1 MKQILAITRKEL
13 QSYFSSLLSII
24 FLGAFLAV
32 VLFIFFNVEKFFA
45 RGIADIRP
53 MFQWM
58 PILLIFLIAALTMRQ
73 WSEEQRTGT
82 LEVLLTLPTRPFQLV
97 LGKFLAVVG
106 IIVIA
111 LVLTLPLPITVSVLG
126 NMDWGPV
133 VGGYIAALLMASA
146 YAAIGLFISSRTDN
160 QIVALISTALVGGIF
175 YFIGTRGITDLF
187 GRTVSDILWGIGTGS
202 RFESIERGVID
213 LRDLVYYLSLTGLF
227 LVLNTISLDR
237 IRWSI
242 KQTSYRRNM
251 ILTSGLMAA
260 NLILVNVWVF
270 PLQGLRV
277 DLTAQKEYTIS
288 KTTHDL
294 LDGLQEP
301 LLIRAYIS
309 EKTHP
314 LLAPLAPQ
322 ISDML
327 QEYQIASH
335 GMITTDV
342 VDPITDPAI
351 ESEANQT
358 YGIHATPFQ
367 ITGTHE
373 TSVINSYF
381 SILVRYGD
389 QSVVLN
395 FSDLIEV
402 TQGTNGVEVRL
413 KNLEY
418 DLTRTIKKVVYGF
431 QSVDAVLAALT
442 EPVDLQFIVTPDTVP
457 AEIASLVDTITTAAT
472 NIQETSKGKLKFEVI
487 NPDDP
492 SATVTRQVLKDN
504 YGIDPYSTDV
514 YGTTTYY
521 MHLVL
526 INGQKAQMIYPTQD
540 MTEADVRSEIEA
552 ALKRT
557 STGFLKVVGLWT
569 PPSTPTTD
577 MFGQTHNPISS
588 YDLVTQFLS
597 ADYNVQTVD
606 LTTGSV
612 PPEIDVLVVVAP
624 QNLTN
629 VELYAIDQYLMRG
642 GSVVMSASADKV
654 DVDPYFGGLMMF
666 PVEGGVKDLLAS
678 YGIMMSD
685 AVVMD
690 TQNEPFPVTVNRD
703 VNGYQVQDIQ
713 SIPYPYFLDMRPA
726 TMDLKS
732 PIMANL
738 PTVTMHWASP
748 IELDPNLNA
757 GRQTDILMSS
767 NSTSW
772 LAPDVNIMPDL
783 KTYPD
788 LGFAPGVNP
797 NSYPLAVSVVGSFK
811 SYFAGQA
818 RPIAV
823 TPTPSDPY
831 AQSLQP
837 TEIPTPEGATPEPA
851 PVSTTIGQSPDT
863 SRLVVIGSNFFVD
876 DFVLNLS
883 SRLSQDR
890 YVNNLR
896 FLQNAV
902 DWAVEDQDLLAIRS
916 RGTYTH
922 LLNALTD
929 QQQWFWEV
937 LNYGIALLALIGI
950 YVFWQLRKR
959 NERPMQLLPVGKY
972 GKE

>member
-1 MKQILAITRKEL
+1 MKQILSITRKEL
-13 QSYFSSLLSII
+13 QGYFSSLLSII

-32 VLFIFFNVEKFFA
+32 VLFVFFNVEKFFA

-53 MFQWM
+53 MFSWM

-82 LEVLLTLPTRPFQLV
+82 LEVLLTLPAKPFQLV
-97 LGKFLAVVG
+97 LGKFLAVLA

-111 LVLTLPLPITVSVLG
+111 LGLTLPLPITVSVLG

-133 VGGYIAALLMASA
+133 VGGYLAALLMASA

-175 YFIGTRGITDLF
+175 YFIGTRGVTDLF
-187 GRTVSDILWGIGTGS
+187 GRNVADILWGIGTGS

-213 LRDLVYYLSLTGLF
+213 LRDLIYYLSLTALF
-227 LVLNTISLDR
+227 LVLNTVSLDR
-237 IRWSI
+237 IRWSA
-242 KQTSYRRNM
+242 KQIAYKRSM
-251 ILTSGLMAA
+251 IITSGLMVA
-260 NLILVNVWVF
+260 NLLLVNVWVF
-270 PLQGLRV
+270 PLQGLRL

-288 KTTHDL
+288 KTTRDL
-294 LDGLQEP
+294 LGSLQEP

-327 QEYQIASH
+327 QEYQIASK
-335 GMITTDV
+335 GMITTEV
-342 VDPITDPAI
+342 IDPITDPNI
-351 ESEANQT
+351 EQEANQT

-381 SILVRYGD
+381 SILIRYGD
-389 QSVVLN
+389 QSIVLN

-402 TQGTNGVEVRL
+402 SQGTSGTEVRL

-418 DLTRTIKKVVYGF
+418 DLTRSIKKVVFGF
-431 QSVDAVLAALT
+431 QSVDAVLAALS
-442 EPVDLQFIVTPDTVP
+442 EPVNLQFIVTPDSVP
-457 AEIASLVDTITTAAT
+457 AELTSLVDTITAAGN
-472 NIQETSKGKLKFEVI
+472 NIQESSKGKLTFEIV

-492 SATVTRQVLKDN
+492 ASTITRDTMTKN
-504 YGIDPYSTDV
+504 YGIDAYSTDI

-521 MHLVL
+521 LHLVL
-526 INGQKAQMIYPTQD
+526 FNGDKAQIIYPAQD

-557 STGFLKVVGLWT
+557 SSGFLKVVGLWT
-569 PPSTPTTD
+569 PPTTPTTD
-577 MFGQTHNPISS
+577 MFGQTIQPISS
-588 YDLVTQFLS
+588 YDLVTQILQN
-597 ADYNVQTVD
+597 DYNVQGVD
-606 LTTGSV
+606 LSTGAV
-612 PPEIDVLVVVAP
+612 PDEIDTLVLIAP
-624 QNLTN
+624 QNLTST
-629 VELYAIDQYLMRG
+629 ELYAIDQYLMRG
-642 GSVVMSASADKV
+642 GAVVITTAGNTV
-654 DVDPYFGGLMMF
+654 TVDPYFGGLMMT
-666 PVEGGVKDLLAS
+666 PVQGGVKDLLAS
-678 YGIMMSD
+678 YGVMVSD
-685 AVVMD
+685 ATVMD
-690 TQNEPFPVTVNRD
+690 TQNEPFPVTVTRD

-713 SIPYPYFLDMRPA
+713 SIPYPFFLDMRPQM
-726 TMDLKS
+726 MDLKS
-732 PIMANL
+732 PIMTNL

-748 IELDPNLNA
+748 VELDANLNA
-757 GRQTDILMSS
+757 GRTTDVLMTS
-767 NSTSW
+767 NATSW
-772 LAPDVNIMPDL
+772 LAPDANIMPDFD
-783 KTYPD
+783 TYSD
-788 LGFAPGVNP
+788 LGFAPGTLP
-797 NSYPLAVSVVGSFK
+797 QSFPLAVSVVGSFK

-818 RPIAV
+818 KPIDV

-831 AQSLQP
+831 AQSLIP
-837 TEIPTPEGATPEPA
+837 TETPTPEGATPEPA
-851 PVSTTIGQSPDT
+851 PLNTTINQSPDT
-863 SRLVVIGSNFFVD
+863 ARLVVIGSNFVAD

-890 YVNNLR
+890 YVNNLH
-896 FLQNAV
+896 FIQNAV
-902 DWAVEDQDLLAIRS
+902 DWAMEDQDLLAIRA

-922 LLNALTD
+922 LLGVLTN

-937 LNYGIALLALIGI
+937 LNYGVALLALIGI
-950 YVFWQLRKR
+950 YVFWQIRKR
-959 NERPMQLLPVGKY
+959 NERPMQLLPAGKY